1 MRRRILD
8 QVLRRDGNR
17 RCGRNR
23 REQKDRLAEQLGS
36 APRREQG
43 SPEAVDEFE
52 ERRDRRPGLLARSPP
67 RIADEREDLARRINL
82 VEEPREP
89 HEAR

>member
-43 SPEAVDEFE
+43 SAEAVDELE
-52 ERRDRRPGLLARSPP
+52 ERRDRGPDLRARRSA
-67 RIADEREDLARRINL
+67 RITDEREELARRVNL